1 MKLKIRAADFV
12 LIFALLVIGCVPFF
26 FYTAHASGSQVVISV
41 SGQEYGVYSLQ
52 EDQIIPLED
61 IGEVVIE
68 SGSVFIR
75 NSSCPDHLCEQMG
88 KISTVGNSIVCLP
101 NRLLIQITG
110 EGGVDAVTR

>member
-1 MKLKIRAADFV
+1 MKLKIRAADFI

-26 FYTAHASGSQVVISV
+26 LYTAHTSGNQVVISV
-41 SGQEYGVYSLQ
+41 AGQEYGVYPLKENQ
-52 EDQIIPLED
+52 AIFLED

-68 SGSVFIR
+68 SGRVFVR

>member
-1 MKLKIRAADFV
+1 MKLKIRVADFI
-12 LIFALLVIGCVPFF
+12 LIFALLAIGCFPFF
-26 FYTAHASGSQVVISV
+26 FYEQHTQGNQAVISV
-41 SGQEYGVYSLQ
+41 AGQEYGVYPLK
-52 EDQIIPLED
+52 EDQSIFLEN

-68 SGSVFIR
+68 SGRVFIR

-88 KISTVGNSIVCLP
+88 GISTVGNSIVCLP